1 MLYDSTF
8 FGLIPPKVVEP
19 ILDCGFLVPKQSFLL
34 QFRVNYNILGPGCL
48 FLSRLQFFQVA
59 KDWQM

>member
-34 QFRVNYNILGPGCL
+34 QFRVNYNILGQGCL
-48 FLSRLQFFQVA
+48 FLSR
-59 KDWQM
+59 